1 MKLSKIYAK
10 IYNIITQK
18 PCVSVLKKNGLKVG
32 ENLNVQNGSI
42 IDISHCWLV
51 SIGDN
56 VTLAPNAH
64 ILAHDAS
71 TQRFIKYTKIGKVE
85 IGNNVFI
92 GAGSVIL
99 PNVKIGNNVIIGA
112 NSVVSKDIESN
123 VVVAGNPARVIN
135 SIENYLE
142 KYKNIPED
150 IKFNK
155 SYTIS
160 GGIDKVKKEEMIKK
174 LDGVIGLVE

>member
-1 MKLSKIYAK
+1 MKLSKIYSK
-10 IYNIITQK
+10 IYTIIMQK
-18 PCVSVLKKNGLKVG
+18 PCISVLKKNGLRVG
-32 ENLNVQNGSI
+32 KNLNVQNGSI

-92 GAGSVIL
+92 GAGSVVL
-99 PNVKIGNNVIIGA
+99 PNVKIGDNVIIGA
-112 NSVVSKDIESN
+112 NSVVTKDIENN

-135 SIENYLE
+135 SLENYLK

-150 IKFNK
+150 IKFDK

-160 GGIDKVKKEEMIKK
+160 GGIDKEKKKEMVEK
-174 LDGVIGLVE
+174 LDGIMGLVE